1 MHPFSYCDIT
11 VYGFHGCNRE
21 IKQKLLTKDIRF
33 ESSANKY
40 DWLGS
45 GVYFWENDF
54 LRARNWAIQSH
65 GDDAAVIGA
74 KIRLGKCFDL
84 SNSFAK
90 ELLVL
95 SYKDLCIEWKKANAI
110 PMENQPHPRGLGNPV
125 DLVLRYLDKVVIE
138 NAISLAGLQE
148 PDIIYDAVRAPFQEG
163 FPVYPGSGFREHNHI
178 HLCVR
183 NPDLL
188 TELFDPGTR

>member
-95 SYKDLCIEWKKANAI
+95 SYKDLCIEWKK
-110 PMENQPHPRGLGNPV
+110 PMRFPWR
-125 DLVLRYLDKVVIE
+125 
-138 NAISLAGLQE
+138 IS
-148 PDIIYDAVRAPFQEG
+148 P
-163 FPVYPGSGFREHNHI
+163 
-178 HLCVR
+178 
-183 NPDLL
+183 
-188 TELFDPGTR
+188 TRVGWVTPWTWFFGISIRL